1 MLSYLVDNPCHHLGL
16 HTNAKHSLS
25 NVFTADWQKYFD
37 SNVTKSDQ
45 CFIAVAERVL
55 FKHYSMLY
63 LYRIRELCVHK
74 V

>member
-55 FKHYSMLY
+55 FKHYSMY
-63 LYRIRELCVHK
+63 VIAFVSNP
-74 V
+74 